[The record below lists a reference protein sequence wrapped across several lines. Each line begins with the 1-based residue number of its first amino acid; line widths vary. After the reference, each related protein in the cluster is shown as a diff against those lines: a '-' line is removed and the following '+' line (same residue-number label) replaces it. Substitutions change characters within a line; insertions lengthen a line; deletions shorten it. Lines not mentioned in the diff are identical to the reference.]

1 METPSFDPAWLER
14 MYNHRAQVPENPQYL
29 QRWVAA
35 SVRVRQAL
43 PVVLDTAYGSDA
55 SERLDIFPAAP
66 ASAAA
71 PVLVFLHGGGWS
83 GGDKS
88 DYAFVAAPFVQAG
101 FCVVLVNYG
110 LCPGTVGHGVTIA
123 QIARQVEAAL
133 AWVWRHIGDHGGDCS
148 RITAVGHGAG
158 GHLAA
163 LLLTSAWPLIGA
175 GDLPEALVRNAL
187 SISGL
192 HDLTPLMHTP
202 FLQAVLQLNDDQIE
216 RFSPALLSAPTE
228 GILHAVV
235 GGEESEE
242 YQRQCRLIEVRWHSH
257 AVPRCQVLPGLNHY
271 AMLDAL
277 AQPGHDLHHMAQNL
291 LRL

>member
-1 METPSFDPAWLER
+1 MQAQSFDPAWLER
-14 MYNHRAQVPENPQYL
+14 MYNHRAQVPDYGQYL
-29 QRWVAA
+29 QRWIAA
-35 SVRVRQAL
+35 SALERQAL
-43 PVVLDTAYGSDA
+43 AGAIDVAYGPGPG
-55 SERLDIFPAAP
+55 EHLDIFS
-66 ASAAA
+66 ASRNARA
-71 PVLVFLHGGGWS
+71 PVLVFVHGGGWS

-88 DYAFVAAPFVQAG
+88 DYSFVAAPFVRAG
-101 FCVVLVNYG
+101 FCVVLPNYG
-110 LCPGTVGHGVTIA
+110 LCPGVLGRAVTVG

-133 AWVWRHIGDHGGDCS
+133 AWVWRHIAAYGGDPA
-148 RITAVGHGAG
+148 RITVAGHGAG

-163 LLLTSAWPLIGA
+163 LSLTSVWPLMAG
-175 GDLPEALVRNAL
+175 GDLPEGVVRNAL

-202 FLQAVLQLNDDQIE
+202 FLQAVLQLNDDVIE

-235 GGEESEE
+235 GADESEE
-242 YQRQCRLIEVRWHSH
+242 YQRQCRLIEERWHSH
-257 AVPRCQVLPGLNHY
+257 AVPRCQVLAGLNHY

>member
-14 MYNHRAQVPENPQYL
+14 MYNHHAQVPEYPQYL

-35 SVRVRQAL
+35 SVRVRQAQ

-133 AWVWRHIGDHGGDCS
+133 AWVWRHIGAHGGDCS

-163 LLLTSAWPLIGA
+163 LLLTSAWPLMGA
-175 GDLPEALVRNAL
+175 GDLPETLVRNAL

-202 FLQAVLQLNDDQIE
+202 FLQAVLQLNDDQVE

-242 YQRQCRLIEVRWHSH
+242 YQRQCRLIEARWHSH

-291 LRL
+291 LRA